1 MKRILPFA
9 VLTLLASPLLLSGER
24 RGTKIAFSV
33 EPGSTITKTYETETE
48 LTLDNFDMTMNGQEP
63 PMMPGMDMSV
73 HGVVTLEVEDTY
85 SKVADGRPTMLTRSF
100 ETLSGTSD
108 VVMELDIMGEIQ
120 NMDMSMEMN
129 SVLEGEAVEFVWNE
143 EEGAHDVVLPAGS
156 ALEDEDVE
164 GLIEDMDFR
173 ILLPAEEVDEG
184 DEWEVPLAAVHSILA
199 PGGDTKLIPEE
210 MEEELSSLGGG
221 SEMGSASDFFNE
233 DVEGEFIATF
243 DGMRKTDDGEVAV
256 IKFTFELS
264 NAVDLTEATR
274 ASLEDAELPEG
285 VGEMEVEHVDLEIAY
300 EGEGELTWD
309 LDAGHFRT
317 FTASGDF
324 EMLMDQGMSI
334 NAMGQEMS
342 IEQTLEFSGS
352 LGYDVSAE

>member
-24 RGTKIAFSV
+24 RGTKIEFSV
-33 EPGSTITKTYETETE
+33 EPGSTITKTYETDTD

-63 PMMPGMDMSV
+63 PMMPGMDMTV
-73 HGVVTLEVEDTY
+73 HGVTTVEIEDTY

-100 ETLSGTSD
+100 ETLTGTSD
-108 VVMELDIMGEIQ
+108 VAMELDIMGEIQ
-120 NMDMSMEMN
+120 NQDMAMEMN
-129 SVLEGEAVEFVWNE
+129 SILEGEAVEFVWNE
-143 EEGAHDVVLPAGS
+143 EEEAHDVVLPDGS

-173 ILLPAEEVDEG
+173 ILLPTEEVDEG
-184 DEWEVPLAAVHSILA
+184 DEWEVPPTAITSILA
-199 PGGDTKLIPEE
+199 PGGDLKLLPAEIEE
-210 MEEELSSLGGG
+210 AMGGFGGG
-221 SEMGSASDFFNE
+221 NEMGSASDYFNK
-233 DVEGEFIATF
+233 DLEGEFLATF

-264 NAVDLTEATR
+264 NAVDLTDMMR
-274 ASLEDAELPEG
+274 DSLEETELPEG
-285 VGEMEVEHVDLEIAY
+285 VGELEVEHVDIEIAY

-317 FTASGDF
+317 FEASGDF
-324 EMLMDQGMSI
+324 EMLLDQGMLM

>member
-1 MKRILPFA
+1 
-9 VLTLLASPLLLSGER
+9 
-24 RGTKIAFSV
+24 
-33 EPGSTITKTYETETE
+33 
-48 LTLDNFDMTMNGQEP
+48 
-63 PMMPGMDMSV
+63 MDMSV
-73 HGVVTLEVEDTY
+73 HGVTTLEIEDTY

-108 VVMELDIMGEIQ
+108 MEMELDIMGEIQ
-120 NMDMSMEMN
+120 NQDMSMEMN
-129 SVLEGEAVEFVWNE
+129 SVLEGEAVEFIWNE
-143 EEGAHDVVLPAGS
+143 EEEAHDVVLPDGS

-173 ILLPAEEVDEG
+173 VLLPAEEVDEG
-184 DEWEVPLAAVHSILA
+184 DEWEIPLADVHSILA
-199 PGGDTKLIPEE
+199 PGGDMKLIPEE
-210 MEEELSSLGGG
+210 MEEELSSLGSG

-285 VGEMEVEHVDLEIAY
+285 VDEMEVEHVDLEIAY

-334 NAMGQEMS
+334 SAMGQEMS

-352 LGYDVSAE
+352 LDYDVSAE